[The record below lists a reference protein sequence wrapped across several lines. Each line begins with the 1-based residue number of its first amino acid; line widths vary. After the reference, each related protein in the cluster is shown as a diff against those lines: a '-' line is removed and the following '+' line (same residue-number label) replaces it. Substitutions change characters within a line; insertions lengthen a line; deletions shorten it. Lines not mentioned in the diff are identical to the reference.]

1 MAIPLS
7 IGALVKTIG
16 VSIAVAAAALLL
28 LTGCAAP
35 AASAAGTWGTPNSS
49 GQGEPGLNLADDGKV
64 TGNDGCNR
72 LMGEWTETDGTVE
85 FGALAST
92 MMFCEGVDTWLLGA
106 STAEVDGDS
115 LVVFNEAGDQIGTL
129 PRG

>member
-1 MAIPLS
+1 M
-7 IGALVKTIG
+7 KTIG

-129 PRG
+129 PHG

>member
-1 MAIPLS
+1 MS

-106 STAEVDGDS
+106 STAEVGGDS

>member
-1 MAIPLS
+1 MS

>member
-1 MAIPLS
+1 M
-7 IGALVKTIG
+7 KKIG
-16 VSIAVAAAALLL
+16 VSVAIAAATLLFL
-28 LTGCAAP
+28 SGCAQS
-35 AASAAGTWGTPNSS
+35 AASAAGTWGTPDSS

-72 LMGEWTETDGTVE
+72 LMGDWTETDGKVA

-92 MMFCEGVDTWLLGA
+92 MMFCEGVDTWLVA
-106 STAEVDGDS
+106 ATSAEVDGDS
-115 LVVFNEAGDQIGTL
+115 LVVFNEAGEEIGTL

>member
-1 MAIPLS
+1 M
-7 IGALVKTIG
+7 KTLG
-16 VSIAVAAAALLL
+16 VSIAVAAATLLFI
-28 LTGCAAP
+28 TGCAGSP
-35 AASAAGTWGTPNSS
+35 ASAAGSWGTPDSS
-49 GQGEPGLNLADDGKV
+49 GQGEPGLNLSDDGKV

-72 LMGEWTETDGTVE
+72 LMGDWTETDGKVE

-92 MMFCEGVDTWLLGA
+92 MMFCEGVDTWLVGA
-106 STAEVDGDS
+106 TAAEVDGDS